1 MRRTRFSTWPCSVA
15 RTVDLLGDWWT
26 PLVLREAFYGVHRF
40 EDMQRNLSVS
50 RNVLAQRLKRL
61 VEEEV
66 LKRVPYQDNP
76 PRDEY
81 RLTQKGRDLFGV
93 VLAMTRWGD
102 DHLSSAEGPP
112 IEVVWRESGEVIR
125 PLVIDEVTGQTIDP
139 RQVLPRLGPG
149 FPDAL
154 RKHPEVLR
162 RFSEADSKSTP

>member
-81 RLTQKGRDLFGV
+81 RLTRKGRDLFGV
-93 VLAMTRWGD
+93 VLAMMRWGD

-125 PLVIDEVTGQTIDP
+125 PLVIDEVTGQPIDP

-154 RKHPEVLR
+154 REHPEVLR
-162 RFSEADSKSTP
+162 RFSEADPKSAP